1 MNHLSSK
8 QLGKSYEE
16 AYKEHA
22 VTTKRKNATKEA
34 IAKVEANFNAKSKQ
48 SRKPIDIATREEKIA
63 DLASTLENTI
73 SDFLPDSDRDIP
85 VQIARAVATQVIDS
99 MPSRSEETRGV
110 ANQIDAVARQARQE
124 LNKIEKQFKENHYGY
139 KHHSN

>member
-16 AYKEHA
+16 TYEKHA
-22 VTTKRKNATKEA
+22 NKVKRKNATQEA
-34 IAKVEANFNAKSKQ
+34 IAKVEANFNSKSKP
-48 SRKPIDIATREEKIA
+48 SRKPIDVATREEKIA
-63 DLASTLENTI
+63 ELASTLENTI
-73 SDFLPDSDRDIP
+73 SDFLPEADRDIP
-85 VQIARAVATQVIDS
+85 VQIARAVATQIIDS
-99 MPSRSEETRGV
+99 MTVETKA

-124 LNKIEKQFKENHYGY
+124 LNKLEKQFKENHYGY